1 MYVDLQQQLTT
12 LQAAFEPNAIAL
24 AEAQRI
30 ARSIHKKYTN
40 IFESMFGNYF
50 DLNCCFFISSEAEAL
65 AASKSKLI
73 ARLREQLVK

>member
-30 ARSIHKKYTN
+30 ARSIHKKIYKYLR
-40 IFESMFGNYF
+40 IDVWKLFRFELLFFYF
-50 DLNCCFFISSEAEAL
+50 
-65 AASKSKLI
+65 
-73 ARLREQLVK
+73 Q